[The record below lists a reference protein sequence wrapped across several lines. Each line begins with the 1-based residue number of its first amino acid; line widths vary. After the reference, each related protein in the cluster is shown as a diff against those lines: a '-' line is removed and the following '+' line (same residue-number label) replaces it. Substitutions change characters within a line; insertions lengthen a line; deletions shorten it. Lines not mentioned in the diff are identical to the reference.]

1 MSAPDGAAAA
11 LRDRDLPT
19 ARGRFAALD
28 NAANEGDDGR
38 PPLLALHGWLDNA
51 ASFAPMAPQL
61 AHHRLV
67 ALDMPGHGRSFHY
80 PDDAEYSLF
89 STILDI
95 LAAADALGWERF
107 ALLGHSMG
115 ASIASLVAAAAPER
129 VSALHLIEALGP
141 LSAEAPSTAGRL
153 QDAVVRRRAL
163 DVGRKRVF
171 PDLQLAIQARMHTPV
186 ASVDEATARLL
197 VARGVRQVDGGYL
210 WSSDARLTLP
220 TAVRMT
226 EDQVRDC
233 LRAIRCPAHLLVAD
247 PTPPYFTPELRD
259 ARAACVPQLRLTVLP
274 GGHHLHM
281 THPAEVAS
289 ALGLS
294 PTR

>member
-1 MSAPDGAAAA
+1 MM
-11 LRDRDLPT
+11 RERDLPT

-28 NAANEGDDGR
+28 NGTFDNGIDDNDDGR

-51 ASFAPMAPQL
+51 ASFAPMAPLL
-61 AHHRLV
+61 AHYRLV

-89 STILDI
+89 STVLDI
-95 LAAADALGWERF
+95 LAAADALGWQRF

-115 ASIASLVAAAAPER
+115 GAISSLVAAAAPER

-141 LSAEAPSTAGRL
+141 LSADASSAAERL
-153 QDAVVRRRAL
+153 QDAVKRRRAL
-163 DVGRKRVF
+163 DVTRKRVF
-171 PDLQLAIQARMHTPV
+171 ADLDLAVQARMHTPV
-186 ASVDEATARLL
+186 AAVDETTARLL
-197 VARGVRQVDGGYL
+197 VARGVCEVDGGYL

-226 EDQVRDC
+226 EDQVQDC
-233 LRAIRCPAHLLVAD
+233 LRAIRCPVRLLVAD
-247 PTPPYFTPELRD
+247 PPPPYFTPALRD
-259 ARAACVPQLRLTVLP
+259 ARVACVPGLQLTVLP

-281 THPAEVAS
+281 THPVDTVA

-294 PTR
+294 ATP